1 MDAQADMRARLTTGR
16 GFLAALDQSGGST
29 PSALREY
36 GVPADAYASDA
47 EMFQLIHAM
56 RVRIITAP
64 AFDDRILGAILFVG
78 TMDGLVDGVPTP
90 TYLWEH
96 RGVVPLVKVDQGL
109 GDQASGVQMM
119 KPMPDLSS
127 TLRRARAL
135 GVFGTKARSVIHH
148 ANRDGIAALV
158 EQQFQ
163 LAEHI
168 ARAGLTPIVEPE
180 VLIDSPDK
188 AEAESMLR
196 DALLHRLDRLADKV
210 QVIVK
215 LSLPET
221 SDLYAPLAAHDR
233 VDRVVALS
241 GGYSR
246 DEACARLARNH
257 DMIASFSRALIDD
270 LRQDMSD
277 TSFNETLERAI
288 QQIYAAST
296 RKRAA

>member
-1 MDAQADMRARLTTGR
+1 MN
-16 GFLAALDQSGGST
+16 
-29 PSALREY
+29 
-36 GVPADAYASDA
+36 
-47 EMFQLIHAM
+47 
-56 RVRIITAP
+56 
-64 AFDDRILGAILFVG
+64 
-78 TMDGLVDGVPTP
+78 
-90 TYLWEH
+90 
-96 RGVVPLVKVDQGL
+96 PL
-109 GDQASGVQMM
+109 
-119 KPMPDLSS
+119 PDLSS

-135 GVFGTKARSVIHH
+135 GVFGTKARSVIHR

-168 ARAGLTPIVEPE
+168 AREGLTPIVEPE

-196 DALLHRLDRLADKV
+196 DALLRRLDRLGNKV

-215 LSLPET
+215 LTLPET
-221 SDLYAPLAAHDR
+221 PDLYAPVAAHDR

-277 TSFNETLERAI
+277 ATFNDTLDRAI